1 MVQTPTH
8 TKSINGDHAGQAM
21 TEQVQETGKSLK
33 DRIREAL
40 EKLPSIE
47 EQLKKLRGLNK
58 EK

>member
-1 MVQTPTH
+1 
-8 TKSINGDHAGQAM
+8 M
-21 TEQVQETGKSLK
+21 TEQVQETGRSLK